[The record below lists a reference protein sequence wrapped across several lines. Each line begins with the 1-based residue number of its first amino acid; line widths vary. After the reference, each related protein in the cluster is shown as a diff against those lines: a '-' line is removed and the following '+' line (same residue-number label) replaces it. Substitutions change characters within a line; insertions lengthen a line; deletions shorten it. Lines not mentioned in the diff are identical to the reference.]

1 MATTREE
8 MSADKRKPRSR
19 EELEEL
25 YNSPGIQALVKESHE
40 QFERGEY
47 VRIPISEITR
57 RLRIDK

>member
-19 EELEEL
+19 KELEEL
-25 YNSPGIQALVKESHE
+25 YNSPGIQALVKESRE

-47 VRIPISEITR
+47 VRIPIPEIMR
-57 RLRIDK
+57 KLRIGG

>member
-25 YNSPGIQALVKESHE
+25 YNSPGIQALVKESRE